1 MIGEMMLYAGA
12 VIIILWG
19 VAHLIPTKLVVA
31 GFGDIS
37 ADNKQIITMEWVAEG
52 LTLCFI
58 GGLVLLLAVWV
69 GTGNSVAVIVDRD
82 SAVMLLVM
90 AGWTLVTGARTAIVP
105 IKICPIVKTVVAL
118 LFFFGSGL

>member
-58 GGLVLLLAVWV
+58 GGLVLLLVVWV
-69 GTGNSVAVIVDRD
+69 GTGNSVAVIVDRA